1 MTVISVNLS
10 KINVERKETPKEKV
24 SINNNIRLKD
34 VEKMDLSGGTAKQ
47 DGVKFLFELLVNYEP
62 KFANMNI
69 LGEVIYLDTNANV
82 KQIVEGWKKNKN
94 IKKEVFEQVM
104 NAAMNKANIQA
115 LIVSQMVNLPAPIQL
130 PKLAV
135 KKE

>member
-1 MTVISVNLS
+1 
-10 KINVERKETPKEKV
+10 
-24 SINNNIRLKD
+24 
-34 VEKMDLSGGTAKQ
+34 
-47 DGVKFLFELLVNYEP
+47 
-62 KFANMNI
+62 
-69 LGEVIYLDTNANV
+69 TNANV

-104 NAAMNKANIQA
+104 NAAMTKANIQA